1 MQCGLNIQGPA
12 AFLRC
17 SAPNGTYVATTTS
30 TIACSEKITGFT
42 NTASDSRLCGLG
54 VWWCLECSRRGNRP
68 FRKPAAAVIT
78 QLGAFSLQFRS
89 RSGCV
94 FVARWRSGLTIGV
107 PAPSQSHPRLYERVL
122 QKKRYNFIW
131 QRRDA
136 TPERLLCVFHVYVY
150 RRART
155 RGALNAS
162 CLLLRGYKFY
172 DGLVFIS
179 KRVFAPNGAMAMR
192 WRRSFRAIILLDHK
206 ILLSC
211 TCMCMDRKNCN
222 KSNTCLL
229 LRYICKGWSNKRFC
243 CLGAVQWRGSS
254 LDFNVRELI
263 TIL

>member
-12 AFLRC
+12 AFQRC

-42 NTASDSRLCGLG
+42 SAASDSRLYGIG
-54 VWWCLECSRRGNRP
+54 MRRCLVCSGRGRRP
-68 FRKPAAAVIT
+68 FRKSAAAVIT

-107 PAPSQSHPRLYERVL
+107 RAPSRSHPFLGERVS
-122 QKKRYNFIW
+122 QKKCYNFIW

-162 CLLLRGYKFY
+162 CLLLRGYKFC

-179 KRVFAPNGAMAMR
+179 KRVFVPNGAPTA
-192 WRRSFRAIILLDHK
+192 
-206 ILLSC
+206 
-211 TCMCMDRKNCN
+211 
-222 KSNTCLL
+222 
-229 LRYICKGWSNKRFC
+229 
-243 CLGAVQWRGSS
+243 
-254 LDFNVRELI
+254 
-263 TIL
+263 